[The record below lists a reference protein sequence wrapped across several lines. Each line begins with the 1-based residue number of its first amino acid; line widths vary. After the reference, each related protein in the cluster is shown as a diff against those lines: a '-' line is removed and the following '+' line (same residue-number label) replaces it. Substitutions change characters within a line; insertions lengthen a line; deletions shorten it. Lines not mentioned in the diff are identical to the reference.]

1 MTTETLPSRR
11 RSARIA
17 PRASLPS
24 DSPSTSM
31 PPPSIPTPLSLNR
44 SSTRLP
50 PPTLTSTS
58 RLPPPS
64 PSRARAA
71 QLESS
76 NSVTSSSSKFDEV
89 RFAEY
94 VITPW
99 HFSPYPLP
107 ALESSGNLIMT
118 RITNT
123 SSITVPSELTS
134 TARKRKTSMA
144 PPPDPKRMTPD
155 PISKQVEDHSGQSL
169 GKLYVCDLCFKYFR
183 TKPAWQQH
191 YTSCDL
197 LQPPGKRVYQKGS
210 YSIYQVDGAEA
221 TLYCQNLSLFGKLFI
236 DVKSLFFHVSDDV
249 EVVEH
254 FLFYVLCDAATSK
267 RDQVMAFFS
276 KEKYSYDDY
285 NLACIIT
292 FPQYQSRGFGRLL
305 MEFSY
310 HLTLHPST
318 RPASGSPGTPERPL
332 SDLGLKSYTSYWNSV
347 ILRFCRTLLPPDPPQ
362 TSKATRT
369 SRPRRSIALKSQETV
384 VNVNGVDLVKIPDGN
399 GQAIRLTLSQMSQ
412 ACHIRLD
419 DTIYALSELG
429 FLRHRRTHDKHQNT
443 PGEEKG
449 DWDNVEVVI
458 SRAMVDDM
466 WVKWRVK
473 DRDDRGETIEARQE
487 EDKTISR
494 EVMGTNDA
502 VWSVNV

>member
-1 MTTETLPSRR
+1 
-11 RSARIA
+11 
-17 PRASLPS
+17 
-24 DSPSTSM
+24 M
-31 PPPSIPTPLSLNR
+31 PPPSIPTPLSLTR
-44 SSTRLP
+44 SSTRLQAP
-50 PPTLTSTS
+50 ALTSTS

-107 ALESSGNLIMT
+107 AIESSGNLIT
-118 RITNT
+118 TKITNT

-134 TARKRKTSMA
+134 TARKRKTSM

-155 PISKQVEDHSGQSL
+155 PISKQGENHSAQSL
-169 GKLYVCDLCFKYFR
+169 GKLYVCDVCSVSFVRNYSDNQLCFKYFR

-236 DVKSLFFHVSDDV
+236 DVKSLFFH
-249 EVVEH
+249 VEH

-369 SRPRRSIALKSQETV
+369 SRPRRSIALKSQEAV
-384 VNVNGVDLVKIPDGN
+384 MNVNGVGKLLICNHLVKIPDGN

-429 FLRHRRTHDKHQNT
+429 FLRHRRTHDKNPKP

-473 DRDDRGETIEARQE
+473 DRGVLDE
-487 EDKTISR
+487 SC
-494 EVMGTNDA
+494 VLP
-502 VWSVNV
+502 